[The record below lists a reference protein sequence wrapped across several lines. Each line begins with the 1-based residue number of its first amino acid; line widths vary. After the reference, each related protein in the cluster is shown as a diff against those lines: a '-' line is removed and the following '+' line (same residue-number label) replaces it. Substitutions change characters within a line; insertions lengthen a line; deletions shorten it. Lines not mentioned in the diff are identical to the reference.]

1 MPVGSLPLALPEMTI
16 RTSTDVGARAVRT
29 FKRGRPLVSNV
40 HPRYKNGLMPHLSDV
55 ALSIEALGGAWALR
69 IRVKLKP

>member
-1 MPVGSLPLALPEMTI
+1 MLPLPLALPEMTI

-40 HPRYKNGLMPHLSDV
+40 LHKVQKRPHVTVHLSGGV
-55 ALSIEALGGAWALR
+55 ALSIEL
-69 IRVKLKP
+69 